1 MVVAHWVEVLA
12 TKASASGSSGAGS
25 SGTVL
30 ECSVTVPGTK
40 GATLALTSAAGSFV
54 VV

>member
-12 TKASASGSSGAGS
+12 TKASASGS

-40 GATLALTSAAGSFV
+40 GATLALASAAGSFV
-54 VV
+54 VA